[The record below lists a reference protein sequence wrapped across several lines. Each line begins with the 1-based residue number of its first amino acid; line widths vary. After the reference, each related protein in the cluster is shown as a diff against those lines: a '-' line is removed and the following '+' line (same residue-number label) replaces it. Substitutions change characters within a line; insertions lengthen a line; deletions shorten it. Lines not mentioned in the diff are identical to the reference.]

1 MAYSVKFRRGTTA
14 EHASFTGA
22 AGEVTVNTT
31 TNQLVVHDGATVGGH
46 TVGSGGGATSSGGG
60 VTIYASIAARNAAAA
75 NEGDLA
81 FLSDSDTLHINNG
94 SEWIKV
100 WAGPDEKPIWTA
112 ELPSSVALN
121 SDGTA
126 NTLAVAA
133 TDPEGFDITYTYDTS
148 PSNQAQATIVNNN
161 DGTFTLTP
169 SITEIDAGSF
179 TFRAKATD
187 GIHVISTTTTAALSF
202 TTPITFTTDSRMN
215 ETTLSFG
222 SNPTTYKDGFIFT
235 GDTTGYNWT
244 NAVPSNTLSAG
255 KKYFEFIWSHYSA
268 AWAESTSG
276 MIGVSGSDQTQFG
289 FGMEDGSHT
298 YTLDTGKIITK
309 TNGTVTITDIGLGAP
324 VRESDVIQFAYDS
337 ATGELWI
344 NKNNTT
350 WWPSD
355 PASGSGAVYSTNS
368 VPPVIFAGSRSSNV
382 ISFGGYFNVGND
394 VVYTP
399 PSGFTAH

>member
-100 WAGPDEKPIWTA
+100 WAGPDEKPTWTT

-121 SDGTA
+121 TDGTA
-126 NTLAVAA
+126 NTLTVAA

-215 ETTLSFG
+215 EMTLSFG

-255 KKYFEFIWSHYSA
+255 KKYFEFIWSHYSG
-268 AWAESTSG
+268 AWAESSSG
-276 MIGVSGSDQTQFG
+276 MIGVAGSDQTQFG

>member
-75 NEGDLA
+75 NEGDFA

-169 SITEIDAGSF
+169 SITETDAGSF

>member
-100 WAGPDEKPIWTA
+100 WAGPDEKPTWTA

-169 SITEIDAGSF
+169 SITETDAGSF

>member
-100 WAGPDEKPIWTA
+100 WAGPDEKPTWTA

-169 SITEIDAGSF
+169 SITETDAGSF

-187 GIHVISTTTTAALSF
+187 GIHVISTTTTAALNF
-202 TTPITFTTDSRMN
+202 ANDITFSGSEPGINVSSTNSFSYITADGTTGNSDGLQGARSSELVSGRKYF
-215 ETTLSFG
+215 EVEITYVDVFWKSFMIG
-222 SNPTTYKDGFIFT
+222 VARSDESL
-235 GDTTGYNWT
+235 TGYNAPGSIMLYALNSAWYGNGGTGPT
-244 NAVPSNTLSAG
+244 NAN
-255 KKYFEFIWSHYSA
+255 
-268 AWAESTSG
+268 
-276 MIGVSGSDQTQFG
+276 
-289 FGMEDGSHT
+289 
-298 YTLDTGKIITK
+298 LDTIT
-309 TNGTVTITDIGLGAP
+309 TN
-324 VRESDVIQFAYDS
+324 DVLQIAYDN
-337 ATGELWI
+337 TTDEVWF
-344 NKNNTT
+344 NKNNGT
-350 WWPSD
+350 WWPND
-355 PASGSGAVYSTNS
+355 PGAGGSGKEMPGTSGQTYNFVLGSGGSSDFSGNIITGSQPFNYS
-368 VPPVIFAGSRSSNV
+368 VPNGF
-382 ISFGGYFNVGND
+382 
-394 VVYTP
+394 
-399 PSGFTAH
+399 SGH

>member
-1 MAYSVKFRRGTTA
+1 MAYAVKFRRGTTA

-31 TNQLVVHDGATVGGH
+31 TNQLVVHDGETVGGH

-60 VTIYASIAARNAAAA
+60 VTIYASIAARDAAAA

-100 WAGPDEKPIWTA
+100 WAGPDELPAWTT

-126 NTLAVAA
+126 NTLTVAA

-169 SITEIDAGSF
+169 SITETDAGSF

-187 GIHVISTTTTAALSF
+187 GIHVISSTTTAALNF
-202 TTPITFTTDSRMN
+202 VTDITFSNSEPGINVSSTN
-215 ETTLSFG
+215 SFSYLQANG
-222 SNPTTYKDGFIFT
+222 TKGTSGNFQGARSSELVS
-235 GDTTGYNWT
+235 GR
-244 NAVPSNTLSAG
+244 
-255 KKYFEFIWSHYSA
+255 KYFEVEITDVDVSWNSF
-268 AWAESTSG
+268 
-276 MIGVSGSDQTQFG
+276 MIGVARSDEPGIG
-289 FGMEDGSHT
+289 FQAPGNMLLYAHANQWYG
-298 YTLDTGKIITK
+298 
-309 TNGTVTITDIGLGAP
+309 NGTSGTTNTTFQHTITTN
-324 VRESDVIQFAYDS
+324 DVLQIAYDN
-337 ATGELWI
+337 TTDEVWF
-344 NKNNTT
+344 NKNNGT
-350 WWPSD
+350 WWPND
-355 PASGSGAVYSTNS
+355 PGVGGSGKEVSGTSGQTYNFVVASGDSADFSGNIITGSQPFNYS
-368 VPPVIFAGSRSSNV
+368 VPNGF
-382 ISFGGYFNVGND
+382 
-394 VVYTP
+394 
-399 PSGFTAH
+399 SGH

>member
-100 WAGPDEKPIWTA
+100 WAGPDEKPTWTT

-121 SDGTA
+121 TDGTA
-126 NTLAVAA
+126 NTLTVAA

-169 SITEIDAGSF
+169 SITETDAGSF

-215 ETTLSFG
+215 EMTLSFG

-255 KKYFEFIWSHYSA
+255 KKYFEFIWSHYSG
-268 AWAESTSG
+268 AWAESSSG
-276 MIGVSGSDQTQFG
+276 MIGVAGSDQTQFG

>member
-60 VTIYASIAARNAAAA
+60 VTIYASIAARDAAAA

-100 WAGPDEKPIWTA
+100 WAGPDEKPTWTT

-126 NTLAVAA
+126 NTLTVAA

-169 SITEIDAGSF
+169 SITETDAGSF

>member
-100 WAGPDEKPIWTA
+100 WAGPDEKPTWTT

-121 SDGTA
+121 TDGTA
-126 NTLAVAA
+126 NTLTVAA

-169 SITEIDAGSF
+169 STTVFDAGSF

-187 GIHVISTTTTAALSF
+187 GIHVISSTTTAALSF

-255 KKYFEFIWSHYSA
+255 KKYFEFIWSHYSG
-268 AWAESTSG
+268 AWAESSSG
-276 MIGVSGSDQTQFG
+276 MIGVAGSDQTQFG

-337 ATGELWI
+337 ATGEIWI
-344 NKNNTT
+344 NKNNAT

>member
-1 MAYSVKFRRGTTA
+1 
-14 EHASFTGA
+14 
-22 AGEVTVNTT
+22 
-31 TNQLVVHDGATVGGH
+31 
-46 TVGSGGGATSSGGG
+46 
-60 VTIYASIAARNAAAA
+60 
-75 NEGDLA
+75 
-81 FLSDSDTLHINNG
+81 
-94 SEWIKV
+94 
-100 WAGPDEKPIWTA
+100 
-112 ELPSSVALN
+112 
-121 SDGTA
+121 
-126 NTLAVAA
+126 
-133 TDPEGFDITYTYDTS
+133 
-148 PSNQAQATIVNNN
+148 
-161 DGTFTLTP
+161 
-169 SITEIDAGSF
+169 
-179 TFRAKATD
+179 
-187 GIHVISTTTTAALSF
+187 
-202 TTPITFTTDSRMN
+202 MN
-215 ETTLSFG
+215 EMTLSFG

-255 KKYFEFIWSHYSA
+255 KKYFEFIWSHYSG
-268 AWAESTSG
+268 AWAESSSG
-276 MIGVSGSDQTQFG
+276 MIGVAGSDQTQFG